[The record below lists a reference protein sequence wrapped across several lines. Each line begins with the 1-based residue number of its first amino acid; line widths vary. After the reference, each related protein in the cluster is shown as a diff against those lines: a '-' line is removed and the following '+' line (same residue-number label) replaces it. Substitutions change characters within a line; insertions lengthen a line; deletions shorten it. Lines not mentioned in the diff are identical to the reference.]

1 MSCTAI
7 VHICWHKPLF
17 LMKMIRWWRFFC
29 FDFLTSDQWGLM
41 WKAHCLDNRVHEAIA
56 SELRGIRFLAK
67 RNVAQC
73 CIDAINPTDSWLG
86 GGFKYIVF
94 SPLFGEDDPIWLCF
108 NIFQMGWNNQIVWY
122 LDDISLSTISGWFL
136 IYFHPWLISISS
148 MVVSL
153 YKSLKSLKENHHGRM
168 IRPGYFC
175 VAWEFQ
181 QNVRWGASIIR
192 ALAAKRLGVLA
203 AQAME
208 IPWDSNGGI
217 LVKDIEN
224 MQKRFYKSF
233 FLAVYRVHGHL
244 MSCVGAN
251 KAGRSLPS
259 RAGHSDG
266 TRVKARSIRNS
277 QTLGPF
283 EGLWKGLKQGRM
295 QTLRTGRNHKSNLLT
310 RVSIE
315 GQFQDP
321 SKIIRRANGK
331 LSMLTL
337 MFCRIP
343 ACCSQH
349 PSIWQQF
356 AHGLH
361 GWRLFGKDV

>member
-1 MSCTAI
+1 
-7 VHICWHKPLF
+7 
-17 LMKMIRWWRFFC
+17 
-29 FDFLTSDQWGLM
+29 
-41 WKAHCLDNRVHEAIA
+41 
-56 SELRGIRFLAK
+56 
-67 RNVAQC
+67 
-73 CIDAINPTDSWLG
+73 
-86 GGFKYIVF
+86 
-94 SPLFGEDDPIWLCF
+94 
-108 NIFQMGWNNQIVWY
+108 
-122 LDDISLSTISGWFL
+122 
-136 IYFHPWLISISS
+136 
-148 MVVSL
+148 
-153 YKSLKSLKENHHGRM
+153 M

-233 FLAVYRVHGHL
+233 FLAVYRVPGHL

-321 SKIIRRANGK
+321 SKIIRCFAGFQPAAA
-331 LSMLTL
+331 S
-337 MFCRIP
+337 IP
-343 ACCSQH
+343 AFDNSLHMARMGEGCS
-349 PSIWQQF
+349 
-356 AHGLH
+356 AKTY
-361 GWRLFGKDV
+361 RKDVGGMCRWRPPTRTKRDHAISTFLKFDSECKECARIWLLEEAAQLDFRKIMWYHDVMMSVI